1 MDLPAVFHLES
12 RTAPVVT
19 ARQVVRVAR
28 AEADRFGLSWT
39 GLLFGAAYF
48 IIALSP
54 SLLPRTWLYQGI
66 VSGICGA
73 AGYGLGALLA
83 WLAREISR
91 LLGLRI
97 IIGEQQGHWLRVAWV
112 ALLAAGFVWAVV
124 ANVRSQAVTAGVVH
138 LAPLSPLDWAGA
150 LALAVVVWAGLV
162 AAGRG
167 TRRLT
172 RRLEHRAAKVLP
184 AAGATALAVV
194 VVLFVTA
201 WFTDIIIMQ
210 RGVELFGRYSAHLNA
225 QPPEG
230 RSAPTSPL
238 VSGGPGSAETY
249 ATLGYQGQMFVTQAL
264 TPAQITAATGEPA
277 IQPIRVYAG
286 LHDTETIEQT
296 ADRVLAE
303 LHRTGAFERKV
314 LSVST
319 ATGNGWVNDW
329 SSQSIEYLTGGD
341 SAIASMQYSYL
352 PSAVEL
358 LTDRA
363 TPMAAGQALF
373 DKVHA
378 DWSKL
383 PPDSRPRL
391 VVGGESLGAYG
402 GLSAFS
408 DADDMLARAQ
418 GGVWSGTPSFS
429 GIAEHLYASRTQGSP
444 QISPV
449 IDNGL
454 HIRFATKDVELTTDY
469 VGRPLGRWE
478 EPRFVFLQ
486 HPSDPVVW
494 WGPTL
499 LGAEPDWLREPL
511 GRDVNPDVTW
521 IPFVTFWQLTTDMA
535 VGLNPPYG
543 FGHRYGPEMVLA
555 WGAVLGDEAGGDYS
569 RILAAIER
577 TASRSE

>member
-1 MDLPAVFHLES
+1 MERPGELNLER
-12 RTAPVVT
+12 RTAPVIT
-19 ARQVVRVAR
+19 GRHVVRVAR

-54 SLLPRTWLYQGI
+54 SLLPRTWLYQGL

-83 WLAREISR
+83 WLARGISQ

-97 IIGEQQGHWLRVAWV
+97 IIGEEQGHWLRVVWV
-112 ALLAAGFVWAVV
+112 VLLAAAFVWAVI

-138 LAPLSPLDWAGA
+138 LAPLSPLDWVGA
-150 LALAVVVWAGLV
+150 LALAVVVWIGLV

-172 RRLEHRAAKVLP
+172 QRLEHRAAKVLP
-184 AAGATALAVV
+184 TAAATALAVV
-194 VVLFVTA
+194 VVLFVAA
-201 WFTDIIIMQ
+201 WFTDSIIMQ

-225 QPPEG
+225 QSPEG
-230 RSAPTSPL
+230 RSPPTSPL
-238 VSGGPGSAETY
+238 ISGGPGSPETY
-249 ATLGYQGQMFVTQAL
+249 STLGNQGQVFVTQTL

-286 LHDTETIEQT
+286 VHDAESIEQT
-296 ADRVLAE
+296 ADRVVAE
-303 LHRTGAFERKV
+303 LHRTGGFDRKV
-314 LSVST
+314 LAVIT

-329 SSQSIEYLTGGD
+329 SSQSIEYLTNGN

-352 PSAVEL
+352 PSALEL

-363 TPMAAGQALF
+363 TPREAGRALF
-373 DKVHA
+373 DKVYA
-378 DWSKL
+378 EWSKL
-383 PPDSRPRL
+383 PAGSRPRL

-402 GLSAFS
+402 GLSTFS
-408 DADDMLARAQ
+408 DVDDMLARAQ
-418 GGVWSGTPSFS
+418 GGVWSGTPSFT

-454 HIRFATKDVELTTDY
+454 HIRFATTDVELTTDY

-499 LGAEPDWLREPL
+499 LGGCVSHSAATSTRTSRGSPL
-511 GRDVNPDVTW
+511 
-521 IPFVTFWQLTTDMA
+521 
-535 VGLNPPYG
+535 
-543 FGHRYGPEMVLA
+543 
-555 WGAVLGDEAGGDYS
+555 
-569 RILAAIER
+569 
-577 TASRSE
+577 SRSGS